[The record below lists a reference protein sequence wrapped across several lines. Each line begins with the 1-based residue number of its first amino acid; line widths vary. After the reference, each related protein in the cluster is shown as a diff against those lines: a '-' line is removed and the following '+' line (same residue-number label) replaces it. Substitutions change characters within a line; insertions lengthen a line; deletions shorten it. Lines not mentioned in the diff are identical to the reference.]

1 MRGDLS
7 NAPTRGQR
15 DVTTTATEFESDLV
29 DLSRCGLHEVMT
41 LHDPLFVDALD
52 VLVRH
57 LGERP
62 TFQSNSG
69 AGNSP
74 YLAADCDGAEH

>member
-1 MRGDLS
+1 M
-7 NAPTRGQR
+7 
-15 DVTTTATEFESDLV
+15 TTTATEFESDLV